1 MNALYPFLAVRD
13 TDAAIALYA
22 EAFGATVR
30 ERVEGPGVV
39 VAVLE
44 IDGMPFGVATE
55 APNLGT
61 PSPETAGATTV
72 RVSLHVD
79 DPDAAA
85 ARAIAAGGKEM
96 FPVAHPP
103 YGLRQGGGGGPLWPP
118 PPVPGGGLTPRRAGA
133 APTRGR

>member
-1 MNALYPFLAVRD
+1 LSSLYPFLAVRD
-13 TDAAIALYA
+13 TDVAIAFYA

-30 ERVEGPGVV
+30 ERFEAPDGPV
-39 VAVLE
+39 VAVLD

-55 APNLGT
+55 APQLGT

-85 ARAIAAGGKEM
+85 ARAVAAGATTG
-96 FPVAHPP
+96 
-103 YGLRQGGGGGPLWPP
+103 
-118 PPVPGGGLTPRRAGA
+118 
-133 APTRGR
+133 